1 MISIAVP
8 WASRNSAVPRCPSDA
23 AIIRGVRPCLSAMF
37 TSAPWFSSRSTICTT
52 NTTSQT
58 KTKSTCAKY
67 TWLVRC
73 RRCSPASVPAA
84 RRWRVARCPCGWAE
98 PQRHPA
104 PVKDDTRPASPD
116 PLLLSELRFRERL
129 FSEQNVHLYLHENR
143 VQVVW
148 WCPTG
153 FTPQCVKV
161 VYLSSFLLF
170 LIFLR

>member
-1 MISIAVP
+1 MKLYLEPAGTRPYPGVP
-8 WASRNSAVPRCPSDA
+8 QTQPSLEEFVPVYPPCSRLHRDSAAGPR
-23 AIIRGVRPCLSAMF
+23 SAQP
-37 TSAPWFSSRSTICTT
+37 TP
-52 NTTSQT
+52 TSQT

-104 PVKDDTRPASPD
+104 PVKDDTRPASLD

-129 FSEQNVHLYLHENR
+129 FSEQNVHLYWHENR